1 MTHDGFCM
9 MPREACY
16 LFTCVC
22 PCHGEAVSRARQQY
36 YGAGPLPVRKEL
48 ACWGFE
54 AGSTANGVCNLIWL
68 AVLLGAVIYAV
79 ASLA

>member
-1 MTHDGFCM
+1 M

-22 PCHGEAVSRARQQY
+22 SCHGEAVSRARQRY
-36 YGAGPLPVRKEL
+36 YGIRPLPARREM

-54 AGSTANGVCNLIWL
+54 GGSTANGVCNLIWL
-68 AVLLGAVIYAV
+68 AVLLGAVIYTV
-79 ASLA
+79 VSLA